1 MAFTPDTKVPGLK
14 IKHQPSGDV
23 YVLKAKQHIT
33 NKTVTITY
41 GKKSLISLSKV
52 RQKAKNDLAL
62 LAQGIN
68 PRDHINALKA
78 ESKTLSEAVEEYF
91 SLRSLKPSTL
101 DTYSKAIKRNFKDW
115 LTRPIREITRDDVLK
130 RFQHIRSRVKKD
142 SRQVEM
148 KNPAGEAEAQKAMRT
163 LSAILGSFEHDTLS
177 DGSPLLP
184 QGNPVIV
191 LKNKAARKTLKPRD
205 RHLSLQER
213 LELRDYLS
221 NAWHKEWNGLI
232 NKEQASFI
240 FLLLVTG
247 LRFNEPLKMQWSDV
261 FFKEKYFVIRN
272 TKNGRDHIMP
282 MTKRIKSILIGLK
295 NDSEWVF
302 ASPVDPSKPASMA
315 KVIQRASEEAQIK
328 FTAHDLRR
336 TVATLLADRGF
347 SEDRISV
354 VLNHSRQTQ
363 TSAYIQRTAD
373 QIRPLLEG
381 IDHDLF
387 EIDNDLEQS

>member
-1 MAFTPDTKVPGLK
+1 
-14 IKHQPSGDV
+14 
-23 YVLKAKQHIT
+23 
-33 NKTVTITY
+33 
-41 GKKSLISLSKV
+41 
-52 RQKAKNDLAL
+52 
-62 LAQGIN
+62 
-68 PRDHINALKA
+68 
-78 ESKTLSEAVEEYF
+78 
-91 SLRSLKPSTL
+91 
-101 DTYSKAIKRNFKDW
+101 
-115 LTRPIREITRDDVLK
+115 
-130 RFQHIRSRVKKD
+130 
-142 SRQVEM
+142 
-148 KNPAGEAEAQKAMRT
+148 
-163 LSAILGSFEHDTLS
+163 
-177 DGSPLLP
+177 
-184 QGNPVIV
+184 
-191 LKNKAARKTLKPRD
+191 
-205 RHLSLQER
+205 
-213 LELRDYLS
+213 
-221 NAWHKEWNGLI
+221 
-232 NKEQASFI
+232 
-240 FLLLVTG
+240 
-247 LRFNEPLKMQWSDV
+247 MQWSDV

-315 KVIQRASEEAQIK
+315 KVIERASEEAQIK